1 MHQCARVC
9 RMNFSKCTKRPEY
22 TGESQSCYLYGEK
35 IACWMARILWK
46 KLLDGKDLH
55 GKKLLPT
62 SLAIQHLFSIQIL
75 AIQQLFP
82 IHILSVRNKSTQ
94 EPGYED
100 TAQIGTNYRI
110 ILNCTNHQ
118 SVVEFSI
125 IIPC

>member
-1 MHQCARVC
+1 
-9 RMNFSKCTKRPEY
+9 
-22 TGESQSCYLYGEK
+22 
-35 IACWMARILWK
+35 MARILCRK

-100 TAQIGTNYRI
+100 TAQIGTNYK
-110 ILNCTNHQ
+110 ILKINHTRLYKS
-118 SVVEFSI
+118 SVSCQVLENNTLRANLLTLSFS
-125 IIPC
+125 PRFLGGGGGGGSKEVLLAGYDNN